1 MAKLASASLERLTT
15 KTNTTS
21 FICYHS
27 RMDRRY
33 LPRDV
38 QELAQWYQRYL
49 SPLALVL
56 GFVADNIL
64 LLRRV
69 DLLRTHLL
77 LVSYLIIAA
86 LGIILLNAAETGRV
100 RQAWLQNLIPIVPVG
115 VQFAFGGLFS
125 GYLSLYSRSASFV
138 TTWIFVFA
146 LGILLLGNERFF
158 KLYTQYA
165 FQVGLYFVVLLGYFA
180 FMIPVVVRMIGPN
193 IFLLSCAV
201 SVGAIVL
208 FLYALAWV
216 TPEISRRELT
226 RTARSIAVILV
237 VFNILYFSNAIP
249 PLPLSLKGAGVYHS
263 VTRESDG
270 TYTLA
275 GESQTWL
282 DAILGRNVVFH
293 QQTGDRAYVFTAV
306 FAPTGLSTPVV
317 HQWQYYDVL
326 QGAWVTTDTLTFT
339 INGGRD
345 GGYRG
350 YSRKGGLTEGAW
362 RVNVLT
368 SYGQLIGRVAFA
380 VMSSTS
386 SPELV
391 STSE

>member
-1 MAKLASASLERLTT
+1 M
-15 KTNTTS
+15 
-21 FICYHS
+21 
-27 RMDRRY
+27 
-33 LPRDV
+33 
-38 QELAQWYQRYL
+38 WYQRYL
-49 SPLALVL
+49 SPFALVL
-56 GFVADNIL
+56 GFVADNLIL
-64 LLRRV
+64 LKRV

-77 LVSYLIIAA
+77 LGFYLLLSAG
-86 LGIILLNAAETGRV
+86 GIILLNAAENGKI
-100 RQAWLQNLIPIVPVG
+100 RQPWLQNLIPLVPVG

-146 LGILLLGNERFF
+146 LGVLLLGNERFF

-165 FQVGLYFVVLLGYFA
+165 FQVALYFAVLLGYFA
-180 FMIPVVVRMIGPN
+180 FMIPVVLRMIGPN

-216 TPEISRRELT
+216 TPELSRRELT
-226 RTARSIAVILV
+226 RTARSIAAILV

-263 VTRESDG
+263 VNREEDG

-275 GESQTWL
+275 GESQAWA
-282 DAILGRNVVFH
+282 DAILGRNTVFH
-293 QQTGDRAYVFTAV
+293 QQVDDRAYVFSAV

-317 HQWQYYDVL
+317 HQWQYYDAL
-326 QGAWVTTDTLTFT
+326 QRAWVTTDTLTFT

-362 RVNVLT
+362 RVTVLT
-368 SYGQLIGRVAFA
+368 DYGQVIGRVGFT
-380 VMSSTS
+380 VVNSSS
-386 SPELV
+386 SRELV
-391 STSE
+391 SSRE